1 MPRKGSEPVVA
12 DEPVEAPKPSWTPEQ
27 LVAVKHL
34 GPGII
39 GREMYEASQ
48 AYVKSTAGGIL
59 GPATRG

>member
-1 MPRKGSEPVVA
+1 MPPRKGSEP
-12 DEPVEAPKPSWTPEQ
+12 EKVEAVPQWTPEQ
-27 LVAVKHL
+27 LLSVKHL